1 LNVRKAP
8 NRWRDKI
15 PGAREVTIE
24 AGKNLSYSITSFSV
38 RAGEPIKLT
47 FVNPDVVPHNWAL
60 IRPGTLPSVGSLVNK
75 IIAEPDAAARH
86 YIPRT
91 EDVLAYVDIVDPGR
105 DFTIY
110 FRAPSQKG
118 RYPYLCTFP
127 GHWMVMNGVM
137 TVE

>member
-1 LNVRKAP
+1 M
-8 NRWRDKI
+8 
-15 PGAREVTIE
+15 
-24 AGKNLSYSITSFSV
+24 
-38 RAGEPIKLT
+38 
-47 FVNPDVVPHNWAL
+47 
-60 IRPGTLPSVGSLVNK
+60 NK
-75 IIAEPDAAARH
+75 IIAEPDAALRH

-91 EDVLAYVDIVDPGR
+91 DDILAYADIVDPGR

-110 FRAPSQKG
+110 FRAPTQKG